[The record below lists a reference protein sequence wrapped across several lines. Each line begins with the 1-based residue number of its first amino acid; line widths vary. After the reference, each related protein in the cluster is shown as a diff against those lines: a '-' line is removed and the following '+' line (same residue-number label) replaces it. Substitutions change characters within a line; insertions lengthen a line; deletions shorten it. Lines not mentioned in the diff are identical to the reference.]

1 MVSWN
6 SENNNFTA
14 IRILSLKY
22 RNELNNIFKGD
33 FNFSIPDRDL
43 ITCWKTI
50 DKEINEKLSNET
62 IDDFNESEYHLSKK
76 IYRYSDINL
85 EI

>member
-1 MVSWN
+1 LVSWN
-6 SENNNFTA
+6 SDNDNFTA

-33 FNFSIPDRDL
+33 FNYSIPDRDL

-50 DKEINEKLSNET
+50 DKEENEKFSNEA
-62 IDDFNESEYHLSKK
+62 IEDYNESEYYLSKK
-76 IYRYSDINL
+76 IYRYSDIKL